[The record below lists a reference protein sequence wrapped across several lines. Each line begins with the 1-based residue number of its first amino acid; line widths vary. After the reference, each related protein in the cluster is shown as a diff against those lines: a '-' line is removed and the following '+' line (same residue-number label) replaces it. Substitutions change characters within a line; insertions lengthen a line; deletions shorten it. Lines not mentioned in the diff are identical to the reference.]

1 MIYLSDAQA
10 MERKAKEN
18 QSLYLK
24 EKANAQE
31 MRSKLN
37 TTASELER
45 LSFEAKNNEGR
56 KSKEFVELQE
66 HYSKL
71 LTRVKAK
78 DNEIDI
84 LNSKIAQLEAQYI
97 PSYLDVPIS

>member
-1 MIYLSDAQA
+1 
-10 MERKAKEN
+10 
-18 QSLYLK
+18 
-24 EKANAQE
+24 